1 MATVLKDHVAEALA
15 GLAVVAVAGW
25 FLMFAWDRAGS
36 GTDRYPLTAR
46 FPNVSGVSVG
56 TDVRVSGM
64 KVGTVTAQSLDPA
77 SYQAVITL
85 GIDSKVKLPAD
96 TSAAITSESLL
107 GGSYIA
113 LIPGGDPDPLRA
125 GDEITDTQGSTDLM
139 GLIGSFINRSG
150 PETGAAK
157 EGPAAGSENSPAA
170 AGSDNSPAS
179 AGSDNS
185 PASAGS
191 DGQPAAAGE

>member
-15 GLAVVAVAGW
+15 GLAVVVVAAW
-25 FLMFAWDRAGS
+25 FLIFAWDRAGTGS
-36 GTDRYPLTAR
+36 DRYPVTAR
-46 FPNVSGVSVG
+46 FPNVSGIAIG

-64 KVGTVTAQSLDPA
+64 KVGTVTAQSLDAA
-77 SYQAVITL
+77 SFQAVVTL

-113 LIPGGDPDPLRA
+113 LIPGGDPEPLRA

-150 PETGAAK
+150 SEAGAADT
-157 EGPAAGSENSPAA
+157 GSASPAVPAAGESPAV
-170 AGSDNSPAS
+170 PAV
-179 AGSDNS
+179 A
-185 PASAGS
+185 
-191 DGQPAAAGE
+191 E